1 MTSILEIRQVGKS
14 YGKQEVLGSVDLTV
28 QAGEIISVLGPSGCG
43 KSTLL
48 QLIAGLQQPDRG
60 EILLRGK
67 VAASRT
73 SMLAPEK
80 RGINMV
86 FQDYALWPHM
96 TVFENIAYG
105 MRRSKQDQAGIKASV
120 AELAALLRLEGLEQ
134 RLPPQLSGGQQQR
147 VAIARALATRPDLM
161 LLDEPLSNL
170 DMQLRVEMR
179 TEMAYLFKKLG
190 TTVFHVTHDPEE
202 AFSMA
207 DRLVIMREG
216 AIDQTG
222 TPQQCWRL
230 PASASA
236 AKLLGAGNRLQV
248 MGRSGGR
255 AAAGGAELTGVW
267 PGAAGTQGAEGPAQL
282 LFRPDAADFLPQD
295 GSASGHGAAAEA
307 AASMEPGMEMN
318 RLPVHVVH
326 SVFEGK
332 GWRVL
337 ARTADGQP
345 LTFLHHRQLAAG
357 VEGRL
362 TISPNDLYL
371 YPQQEAK

>member
-1 MTSILEIRQVGKS
+1 MTAMLEIKQVGKS
-14 YGKQEVLGSVDLTV
+14 YGKQEVLGSVDLSV
-28 QAGEIISVLGPSGCG
+28 QTGEIISVLGPSGCG

-67 VAASRT
+67 LAASR
-73 SMLAPEK
+73 SAMLAPEK

-105 MRRSKQDQAGIKASV
+105 MRRSRQDQAGIKASV

-147 VAIARALATRPDLM
+147 VAIARALATKPDLM

-216 AIDQTG
+216 AIDQIG
-222 TPQQCWRL
+222 TPQECWRR

-236 AKLLGAGNRLQV
+236 AKLLGAGNRLEV
-248 MGRSGGR
+248 MGRIGGGVSVGE
-255 AAAGGAELTGVW
+255 AKLAGVW
-267 PGAAGTQGAEGPAQL
+267 PGQLAASNAEGPAQL
-282 LFRPDAADFLPQD
+282 LFRPDAADFQPHVVCT
-295 GSASGHGAAAEA
+295 SGEAAES
-307 AASMEPGMEMN
+307 AASLEPAWERN

-337 ARTADGQP
+337 ARTSDGQP
-345 LTFLHHRQLAAG
+345 LTFLHHRPLAAG
-357 VEGRL
+357 DEGLL
-362 TISPNDLYL
+362 TISPTDLYL
-371 YPQQEAK
+371 YPILEAN